1 MSKAKYSGK
10 SQAAKKAPNKNGNS
24 YAKKNG
30 AGTKTAVAKTRKPY
44 LTAALA
50 LILVVNIV
58 FTILL
63 FNEKR
68 VLGMAFADV
77 PWYAWVMILTNVI
90 NVVAA
95 GALWYWKKWGLYL
108 YIASAAASTLIMLL
122 AGMIGVGFSALAP
135 AAIIAYLIS
144 LNWKQFE

>member
-10 SQAAKKAPNKNGNS
+10 SQAAKKTPNKNGNS

-50 LILVVNIV
+50 LILVVNIIL
-58 FTILL
+58 TLLL
-63 FNEKR
+63 FNERR
-68 VLGMAFADV
+68 VMDMAFADV
-77 PWYAWVMILTNVI
+77 PWYAWMMILTSI
-90 NVVAA
+90 ANVVAA
-95 GALWYWKKWGLYL
+95 GALWYWKKWGLYV
-108 YIASAAASTLIMLL
+108 YIVSAAATTLFMVLGGL
-122 AGMIGVGFSALAP
+122 IGAGFSALAP
-135 AAIIAYLIS
+135 AAIVAYLIS